1 MKKKSTVILCILLV
15 MMMGILPK
23 QGQAVTFEDVPR
35 STWLW
40 DTTEIINSGEEI
52 LTFLV
57 DKKVKVVYLQVN
69 PTVPTEA
76 YKAFISRA
84 HVNGI
89 QIHALDG
96 APNWVAPKG
105 INHQRAFFAWVKN
118 YQAGALEAERFTGI
132 HLDVEPYLYSGWT
145 SNYKKT
151 VLSYQTLI
159 SEAVLEA
166 EQLNLPIAFDIPFW
180 FDEKT
185 YNNTYGKGNLA
196 SWVIQKAGHVTIMA
210 YRDQALGQ
218 NGIIELVRNEMNEA
232 RKLNK
237 QITIAVET
245 TPSSEANFVTFYEE
259 GPEHMEQQLR
269 MVRDQY
275 ADYSSF
281 SGFAIHSLAGWMNM
295 K

>member
-1 MKKKSTVILCILLV
+1 MKKKKTIFLCMILV
-15 MMMGILPK
+15 MMMSIFPK
-23 QGQAVTFEDVPR
+23 QGQAITFEETPI
-35 STWLW
+35 STWVW
-40 DTTEIINSGEEI
+40 DTTEIVTKGDEI

-57 DKKVKVVYLQVN
+57 EKNVKTVFLQVN
-69 PTVPTEA
+69 SDVPVEV
-76 YKAFISRA
+76 YKAFIKSA
-84 HVNGI
+84 TANQI

-105 INHQRAFFAWVKN
+105 INYQRAFFAWVKK
-118 YQAGALEAERFTGI
+118 YQAGALETERFTGI
-132 HLDVEPYLYSGWT
+132 HLDVEPYLYSGWE

-151 VLSYQTLI
+151 VLAYQTLVAEVI
-159 SEAVLEA
+159 GES
-166 EQLNLPIAFDIPFW
+166 EQLKLPIAFDIPFW

-196 SWVIQKAGHVTIMA
+196 SWVIQNAEHVTIMA
-210 YRDQALGQ
+210 YRDKALGQ
-218 NGIIELVRNEMNEA
+218 NGIVELVKNELNEA
-232 RKLNK
+232 RKYNK
-237 QITIAVET
+237 HVTIAVET

-259 GPEHMEQQLR
+259 GPEHMEQELR
-269 MVRDQY
+269 VVRNHY

>member
-1 MKKKSTVILCILLV
+1 MMKKYTVLLCVLLV
-15 MMMGILPK
+15 MVMGIFPK
-23 QGQAVTFEDVPR
+23 QGQAVTFEDTPR

-40 DTTEIINSGEEI
+40 DTTEIVNNSDEI

-69 PTVPTEA
+69 PTVSIEA
-76 YKAFISRA
+76 YKAFINRA
-84 HVNGI
+84 TSNQI

-96 APNWVAPKG
+96 APDWVAPKG
-105 INHQRAFFAWVKN
+105 ITHQRSFFTWVEG
-118 YQAGALEAERFTGI
+118 YQAEALETERFTGI

-151 VLSYQTLI
+151 VLSYQNLL

-180 FDEKT
+180 FDEKN
-185 YNNTYGKGNLA
+185 YNNTFGKGNLA

-218 NGIIELVRNEMNEA
+218 NGINELVQNEMNEA
-232 RKLNK
+232 RKYNT
-237 QITIAVET
+237 QVTIAVET
-245 TPSSEANFVTFYEE
+245 TPSSEATYVTFYEE
-259 GPEHMEQQLR
+259 GLEHMEQQLR
-269 MVRDQY
+269 IVRDQY

-281 SGFAIHSLAGWMNM
+281 SGFAVHSIAGWMNM
-295 K
+295 R

>member
-1 MKKKSTVILCILLV
+1 MKKKSIVFLCVLLV

-23 QGQAVTFEDVPR
+23 QGQAVTFEETPI

-40 DTTEIINSGEEI
+40 DTTEIVNNGEGI
-52 LTFLV
+52 VTFLV
-57 DKKVKVVYLQVN
+57 EKKVKVVYLQIN
-69 PTVPTEA
+69 PNVPIEA
-76 YKAFISRA
+76 YKTFIHRA
-84 HVNGI
+84 TSNQI

-105 INHQRAFFAWVKN
+105 INHQRALFEWVKG
-118 YQAGALEAERFTGI
+118 YQAEALETERFTGI

-159 SEAVLEA
+159 SEAVHEA
-166 EQLNLPIAFDIPFW
+166 EQLHLPIAFDIPFW

-185 YNNTYGKGNLA
+185 FNNTYGKGNLA
-196 SWVIQKAGHVTIMA
+196 SWVIQKVGHVTIMA

-218 NGIIELVRNEMNEA
+218 NGINELVKNEMNEA
-232 RKLNK
+232 RKFNK
-237 QITIAVET
+237 QVTIAVET

-259 GPEHMEQQLR
+259 GPEHMDQQLR
-269 MVRDQY
+269 IVRDQY